1 MVVVVLGMHRA
12 RTSLVANVL
21 HHLGVHMGDRLL
33 RANEWNPYGHWED
46 LDFFDL
52 NVEMLR
58 AAGGDWADPP
68 STLGIRAT
76 AEWFG
81 PEVRALVDWKR
92 KQGRAAWG
100 WKDPRTC
107 LTAWAYHGYLRA
119 EDEVRYVHVV
129 RHEEDIVD
137 SLMRRQA
144 GAVAMVE
151 EWVIEGRVTEEEAA
165 RDREMATWPADR
177 WAALVHEY
185 EGRVVEFLQEEQPLV
200 MTVDTDLVM
209 RGAEWARAFVRDL
222 AHYVDVRDE
231 GVIEGAV
238 GRIEIRDWRLEIDGL
253 VDDWSYGVPCG
264 RQGGAVI
271 GWPDDLWPGQLWRV

>member
-33 RANEWNPYGHWED
+33 EANRWNPYGHWED
-46 LDFFDL
+46 LDFLDL
-52 NVEMLR
+52 NMEMLK
-58 AAGGDWADPP
+58 AAGGDWANPP
-68 STLGIRAT
+68 STLRVRAT

-107 LTAWAYHGYLRA
+107 LTAWAYHGCLRA
-119 EDEVRYVHVV
+119 EDEVRYVRVL
-129 RHEEDIVD
+129 RRQEAIVD

-144 GAVAMVE
+144 GAVEMVE
-151 EWVIEGRVTEEEAA
+151 RWIAEGRVTEEEAA
-165 RDREMATWPADR
+165 MDREMASWPADR

-185 EGRVVEFLQEEQPLV
+185 EGRVCEFLQEEQPLA
-200 MTVDTDLVM
+200 MNVDTDMLL
-209 RGAEWARAFVRDL
+209 RGEKWARGMVRDL

-231 GVIEGAV
+231 GVIRAAV
-238 GRIEIRDWRLEIDGL
+238 GRVEVGE
-253 VDDWSYGVPCG
+253 
-264 RQGGAVI
+264 
-271 GWPDDLWPGQLWRV
+271 